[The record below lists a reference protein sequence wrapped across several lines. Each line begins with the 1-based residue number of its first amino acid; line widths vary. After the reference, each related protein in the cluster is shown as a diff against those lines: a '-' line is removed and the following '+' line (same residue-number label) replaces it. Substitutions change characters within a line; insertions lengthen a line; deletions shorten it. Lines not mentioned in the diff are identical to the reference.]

1 MKCEICQ
8 QNEASVH
15 FKQVQEGEAR
25 ELYVCEQCASQ
36 NGFDP
41 GSPMALT
48 DFLFG
53 VGVQADPV
61 LPESSKKC
69 NSCGLDWKE
78 FNKKSRLGCPSCYDD
93 FATELAPMLESMHK
107 GARHVGKV
115 PSNAVMDVELESLQ
129 AALDK
134 AVGLEDFEEAAI
146 LRDRM
151 REISGREKV

>member
-8 QNEASVH
+8 INDASVH

-25 ELYVCEQCASQ
+25 ELYVCEQCAAQ

-53 VGVQADPV
+53 VGVQAETVPPDDR
-61 LPESSKKC
+61 KKC
-69 NSCGLDWKE
+69 HSCGMGWKE
-78 FNKKSRLGCPSCYDD
+78 FNKKSRLGCQSCYED
-93 FATELAPMLESMHK
+93 FATELAPMIEAMQNGL
-107 GARHVGKV
+107 RHVGKV
-115 PSNAVMDVELESLQ
+115 PACAVMDVELESLQ
-129 AALDK
+129 AALDR

-151 REISGREKV
+151 RDLSGRETV